1 MKSQL
6 LGSVV
11 AVTLTVASN
20 AAAEAPASPS
30 SNSNAVPAPA
40 AATFSGLPGGRV
52 PAAPKGKAPAFIPAR
67 ETTAG
72 FFVEKGQGSRNN
84 EFVNVLGS
92 APQAK
97 ARNAGRGEH
106 QPGDPCFTERQQSFG
121 LSASSD
127 DEEELSPWHQTLQ
140 PSIFMSTST
149 QHGNKPTV
157 TAVHS
162 ERIAESGPNVSLEI
176 VDAWVDPMTRGV
188 RQIAR
193 ASVPLQLV
201 STLLGGDRVYA
212 ARDGENVQVV
222 LLTKEDNRSRGL
234 FAINDGRILNSACG
248 HIRASLKAER
258 GQGSAA
264 TFVANVDLGPVEPPK
279 DGEAAK
285 IDPKSDPFGVLRRAR
300 MGEKRVRPVHI
311 QSSLTWS
318 GRDKEPVLTVS
329 AGWDAREQTGF

>member
-1 MKSQL
+1 MNTKSLL

-20 AAAEAPASPS
+20 AAAEAP
-30 SNSNAVPAPA
+30 AVPAPA

-67 ETTAG
+67 ESVAG

-84 EFVNVLGS
+84 EFVNVVGS
-92 APQAK
+92 AAQVK
-97 ARNAGRGEH
+97 SRSLGRGEH

-121 LSASSD
+121 RGSSDD
-127 DEEELSPWHQTLQ
+127 DEEEITPWQTNLQ
-140 PSIFMSTST
+140 PSLFMSTST
-149 QHGNKPTV
+149 QHGQKPTV

-162 ERIAESGPNVSLEI
+162 ERIAESGATVSLEI

-188 RQIAR
+188 RQISR
-193 ASVPLQLV
+193 SSVPLQLV
-201 STLLGGDRVYA
+201 TTLLGGDRVFA
-212 ARDGENVQVV
+212 ARDGESVQVV
-222 LLTKEDNRSRGL
+222 LLTKDDNRGRGL

-258 GQGSAA
+258 GQGNAA
-264 TFVANVDLGPVEPPK
+264 TFVANVELGPVDVPK
-279 DGEAAK
+279 EQEATK
-285 IDPKSDPFGVLRRAR
+285 VDPKGDPFGVIRRAR

-311 QSSLTWS
+311 QSSVTWS